1 MLGVVGWFAGWC
13 WYYGL
18 LLWIV
23 VLGWLVVL
31 ADLVVGFVGCITW
44 MVNSVG

>member
-1 MLGVVGWFAGWC
+1 MLWIGLRVGVDILVYC
-13 WYYGL
+13 
-18 LLWIV
+18 LWIV

-31 ADLVVGFVGCITW
+31 GDLIVGCIDCITW